1 MPDGQ
6 ADNSAPETLDDLA
19 AFLVDNPIEG
29 EGEPSRKQRDAATD
43 KGTAKPASKT
53 TASDDDT
60 AEDDAQSAPGAND
73 TEDDTDEA
81 EPEKKPK
88 QAEPEDDDDDAE
100 DDDENRTSEKTYRVT
115 VKGEDGQDE
124 QHTVTLDE
132 LTKGYMRQADYSRK
146 TAAGE
151 TSRQDFAQRGIAAL
165 ETQRQRH
172 AEALQVNI
180 RAIQQIAGLRTAEEM
195 QYLANTDPALYTQE
209 AARQHVILGVLN
221 QTHQQISA
229 ERAESQRQLKALAD
243 QEMAH
248 AWGVL
253 GQKGI
258 DKPKL
263 RAIFDATAKN
273 YGFTEDDFAG
283 VTNPKLV
290 LLMQDAKAYRDLK
303 VKTASVTKQ
312 AQAAP
317 PLPKQRQAAPKNERL
332 SKQLDARFNG
342 GRAKMDDLAAYLSLH
357 KF

>member
-1 MPDGQ
+1 MLSRAGPDERKWVMPDGQ

-60 AEDDAQSAPGAND
+60 
-73 TEDDTDEA
+73 DEA
-81 EPEKKPK
+81 EAEKKPK

-195 QYLANTDPALYTQE
+195 QYLANTDPALYT
-209 AARQHVILGVLN
+209 
-221 QTHQQISA
+221 
-229 ERAESQRQLKALAD
+229 
-243 QEMAH
+243 
-248 AWGVL
+248 
-253 GQKGI
+253 
-258 DKPKL
+258 
-263 RAIFDATAKN
+263 
-273 YGFTEDDFAG
+273 
-283 VTNPKLV
+283 
-290 LLMQDAKAYRDLK
+290 
-303 VKTASVTKQ
+303 
-312 AQAAP
+312 
-317 PLPKQRQAAPKNERL
+317 
-332 SKQLDARFNG
+332 
-342 GRAKMDDLAAYLSLH
+342 
-357 KF
+357 